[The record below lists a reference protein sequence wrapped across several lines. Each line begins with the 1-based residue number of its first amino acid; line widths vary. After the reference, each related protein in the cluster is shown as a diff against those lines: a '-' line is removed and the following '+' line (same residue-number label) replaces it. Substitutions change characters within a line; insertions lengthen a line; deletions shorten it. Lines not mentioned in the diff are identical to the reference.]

1 MASLAKQGDMRM
13 TEGNIFRQLLLFSL
27 PLLAGNF
34 CQQLYNAVDSIVV
47 GNFVGKAA
55 LAAVGSVNPVIN
67 TLIGLFLG
75 LSAGIGVVIS
85 QLYGAQEEKRVGKAV
100 QTSLL
105 LVLLLC
111 VVFTAVGVLMVPF
124 MLRFMSTPEDVFGEA
139 ATYLRIYFA
148 GVSGLMLYNLG
159 SGILRAVGDSKRPLY
174 FLLFSAGLNTV
185 LDLLFVAGFR
195 WGIAGAAV
203 ATVVSQGVSALLV
216 LAVLTRTDGCYRI
229 VWQGMG
235 MDTHILRNIFVVGV
249 PSALQLAVTS
259 FSNVF
264 VQSYVNRFDSS
275 CMAGW
280 AAYNKLDSFA
290 LLPMMTLSVAATTFV
305 GQNVGAGN
313 WERSKQGARWALIM
327 GIVSTAVIL
336 VPLMVLARPL
346 CALFN
351 QDEAVLT
358 YGVYFIRV
366 ISPFYLVGTFNQI
379 YAGVLRGAGDART
392 PTIIMLLSFVVF
404 RQIYLFVTYRLFGT
418 LLPVALGYP
427 MGWMLCALL
436 LGIYY
441 HSGRWIK
448 RSFVTLPEG
457 EDP

>member
-1 MASLAKQGDMRM
+1 MATLGKQRDIRM
-13 TEGNIFRQLLLFSL
+13 TEGSIVQQLLLFSL

-34 CQQLYNAVDSIVV
+34 FQQCYNTVDSIVV

-55 LAAVGSVNPVIN
+55 LAAVGSVNNIIN

-85 QLYGAQEEKRVGKAV
+85 QLYGAREEERVGKAV

-105 LVLLLC
+105 LVLAMC
-111 VVFTAVGVLMVPF
+111 VLFTAAGIAMVPF
-124 MLRFMSTPEDVFGEA
+124 MLDLMATPADVYQEA
-139 ATYLRIYFA
+139 AAYLRIYFA

-159 SGILRAVGDSKRPLY
+159 SGILRAVGDSRRPLY
-174 FLLFSAGLNTV
+174 FLIFSACLNTV

-195 WGIAGAAV
+195 WGIAGAAI
-203 ATVVSQGVSALLV
+203 ATVASQGVSALLV

-229 VWQGMG
+229 VWRGMG
-235 MDTHILRNIFVVGV
+235 LDKRILRNIFIVGV

-280 AAYNKLDSFA
+280 AAYNKIDAFA
-290 LLPMMTLSVAATTFV
+290 LLPMLTLSVAATTFV

-313 WERSKQGARWALIM
+313 WERARAGGRWAMIM
-327 GIVSTAVIL
+327 ATVSTLVIL
-336 VPLMVLARPL
+336 IPLMLFARSL
-346 CALFN
+346 CGLFN
-351 QDEAVLT
+351 QDEAMLA
-358 YGVYFIRV
+358 YGTYFIRV
-366 ISPFYLVGTFNQI
+366 ISPFYLIGNFNQI
-379 YAGVLRGAGDART
+379 YAGVLRGAGDATR
-392 PTIIMLLSFVVF
+392 PTLIMLVSFVAF
-404 RQIYLFVTYRLFGT
+404 RQIYLFVTYRVFGT

-427 MGWMLCALL
+427 VGWVLCSILL
-436 LGIYY
+436 FLYY
-441 HSGRWIK
+441 RSGRWMK
-448 RSFVTLPEG
+448 HSFLTEPSATA
-457 EDP
+457 